1 MLFQKEWS
9 SEQPARTEEW
19 VTRSCYQE
27 LIGKVGNIQD
37 KPAPLLKIQV
47 TDEGQEG
54 LVKLLLIALLPTE
67 LNPQLWEPLLARAVA
82 KAAIGRTAPA
92 SWSWELLLRTRQEP
106 LSEDTARGIRKFLV
120 QKLLAHFDFFFLLY
134 CLVGKGSYFPI

>member
-9 SEQPARTEEW
+9 SKQPAQTEEW

-47 TDEGQEG
+47 TDEGQKG

-67 LNPQLWEPLLARAVA
+67 LSPQLWEPLLARAVA

-92 SWSWELLLRTRQEP
+92 SLVLGTV
-106 LSEDTARGIRKFLV
+106 SENTARALV
-120 QKLLAHFDFFFLLY
+120 RGHCSRNQEVSSPEITSSLWFFFSFVLP
-134 CLVGKGSYFPI
+134 CG